1 MTHLRPPASG
11 RPLRLAGV
19 MAVTALA
26 VSASVLP
33 AWGADE
39 SSGVDIVNT
48 ETVQIYTDADG
59 KVKSKRL
66 YEQLVLSGDGEVRLT
81 NPVDKGGLRNLDG
94 FGGFDVR
101 SGLQHVET
109 TVDGEKAMRA
119 VSSYSGALPLK
130 VGVTY
135 LLDGK
140 KVSAADVVGE
150 SGRLEVRYRVE
161 NVSAKP
167 TEVSYPDGQG
177 GTVTETVDVPVPM
190 VGSLTVNTPPN
201 YRNVSSGEAN
211 LAGDG
216 KGGTKLS
223 FTMTLF
229 PPIGSTTAEFGYT
242 ADITDGV
249 VPRADISAL
258 PVNPLDSPTF
268 KTAASSYQGGADTGA
283 QLAAGAT
290 EIDANLLKLRDGA
303 ADLLAGLIQ
312 LHDGAGQLNEGLSKA
327 APGAQKLS
335 DGLGKARDGGKKL
348 ADGAGKLAAGLGDA
362 DSGAKKLQSGASE
375 LNAGQRSLAGG
386 LKQLNDGL
394 AALPAGLQTMIDKV
408 GTLDSAPSTTNLL
421 GAIKMLSYGVQM
433 PAGTADCSSAGA
445 DAGRCGVL
453 DGIDATI
460 QTIQSST
467 ATATAVGTA
476 LATTA
481 GTVCAASTA
490 PVACVDA
497 FNGTTGLGAQLTGI
511 LTANRDSIVAGLQR
525 IKSGATAPGKL
536 TDGFTLLRS
545 KISTGNVAACAA
557 GGACGLLEGLMVAKG
572 GAEKARAGIGSGAAG
587 CDAKASLQCGANAL
601 LAGTGQIVDGT
612 DQLVGGT
619 KKLRDGGRALSAGA
633 GDLNDGLGQLDDG
646 ARELAGGLGDAAD
659 GIGRLEDGLGEAS
672 AGAPQLVDGAE
683 RLSAEGTQK
692 LAAAGVDTAQSY
704 GQMAAVIQAGA
715 TRADEERMIY
725 GAPEGAMG
733 LTAYSFVLQ
742 GEDGAGARNLTRG
755 LLAGGLL
762 ALGSGAVFLRR
773 RFI

>member
-1 MTHLRPPASG
+1 MKLMTHLRQPASG

-26 VSASVLP
+26 VSSAVLP

-167 TEVSYPDGQG
+167 TEVSYPDGKG

-335 DGLGKARDGGKKL
+335 DGLGKARDGGKRL
-348 ADGAGKLAAGLGDA
+348 ADGAGKLAAGLG
-362 DSGAKKLQSGASE
+362 Q
-375 LNAGQRSLAGG
+375 
-386 LKQLNDGL
+386 
-394 AALPAGLQTMIDKV
+394 
-408 GTLDSAPSTTNLL
+408 
-421 GAIKMLSYGVQM
+421 
-433 PAGTADCSSAGA
+433 
-445 DAGRCGVL
+445 
-453 DGIDATI
+453 
-460 QTIQSST
+460 
-467 ATATAVGTA
+467 
-476 LATTA
+476 
-481 GTVCAASTA
+481 
-490 PVACVDA
+490 
-497 FNGTTGLGAQLTGI
+497 
-511 LTANRDSIVAGLQR
+511 
-525 IKSGATAPGKL
+525 
-536 TDGFTLLRS
+536 
-545 KISTGNVAACAA
+545 
-557 GGACGLLEGLMVAKG
+557 AKG
-572 GAEKARAGIGSGAAG
+572 GAGDLKDGTSQIASGQKSLADGLKKLKSGVEGLPASVQQQVTGDPQFGALLGGIETIVDRIGTPGDVTTMLGGLTAVQSYVTSVPAGLTTIQNALNALSAGLPEPTKTTLTTLADNLTPMIGNGEALQPGVASMLGGLSTGASPTTCATNPSGCGAKEALLALSGGLELLVQKLSTGISQQLLANIGTGAKG
-587 CDAKASLQCGANAL
+587 CDPTKTLLCAANAL
-601 LAGTGQIVDGT
+601 AAGSSKLDAGAGTLAGGMDT
-612 DQLVGGT
+612 LA
-619 KKLRDGGRALSAGA
+619 KGGRQLQGGA

-659 GIGRLEDGLGEAS
+659 GIGRLEDGLAEAS

-715 TRADEERMIY
+715 ERADEERMIY

-733 LTAYSFVLQ
+733 LTAYSYVLQ
-742 GEDGAGARNLTRG
+742 GEDGASTRNLTRG